1 MFGVYKSDC
10 NANKTII
17 FVSILNSPRGGKVK
31 EQWST
36 CDVLALSTIE
46 TTNCETTNRK
56 SIQVPLTINELNRC
70 KEEMDIEVKSGD
82 IDRDYTDQESIF
94 SILVSLS
101 HQSPLNLVNK
111 EYVNQLKSKAK
122 DSIKRKKKVL
132 TSSFKKKR
140 RFGSSRW
147 GKSR

>member
-1 MFGVYKSDC
+1 
-10 NANKTII
+10 
-17 FVSILNSPRGGKVK
+17 
-31 EQWST
+31 
-36 CDVLALSTIE
+36 
-46 TTNCETTNRK
+46 
-56 SIQVPLTINELNRC
+56 LTINELNRC

-111 EYVNQLKSKAK
+111 EYVNQLTSKAK